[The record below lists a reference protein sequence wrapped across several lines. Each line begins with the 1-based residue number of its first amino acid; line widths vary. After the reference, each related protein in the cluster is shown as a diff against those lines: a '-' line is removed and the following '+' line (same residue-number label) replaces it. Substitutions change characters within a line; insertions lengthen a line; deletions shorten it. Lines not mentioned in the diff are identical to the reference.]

1 MTVKNYDP
9 AKVRVTFAGSPLS
22 GFADGTFITAS
33 RRNPTWSM
41 TAGADGEVA
50 RSKSNDRTGT
60 VVITLLQSSQSNDAL
75 SAKAALDELSGTG
88 VGSILIQD
96 LFGTT
101 LVQGEVGFIEKPAD
115 VVLAKEIEAR
125 EWTILV
131 DRMNMTVGGSLVAAS
146 A

>member
-9 AKVRVTFAGSPLS
+9 AKVRITFAGSPIS
-22 GFADGTFITAS
+22 GFADGTFITAA
-33 RRNPTWSM
+33 RRNPTWTM
-41 TAGADGEVA
+41 TSGADGETA

-75 SAKAALDELSGTG
+75 SAKAILDEQFGTG
-88 VGSILIQD
+88 IGAILIQD

-101 LVQGEVGFIEKPAD
+101 LVQGEVGFVEKPAD
-115 VVLAKEIEAR
+115 VVLAKEVEAR
-125 EWTILV
+125 EWTLLV
-131 DRMNMTVGGSLVAAS
+131 DRLNIFVGGSLVAAS